1 MCSVA
6 PPWYVS
12 LRGRPPPR
20 PRAGPR
26 AGCQDHDSERRELEA
41 QIAAAVAAKAR
52 VTAKIAVVEGMVTT
66 LTAHMHEA
74 ALQHRRVAA
83 YHARVM
89 DRLTEEA
96 VAASLTGDFT
106 QSRRTMAHLDRVSDR
121 LRTLDGR
128 VAEDMAS
135 LGKANFVLL
144 ERALKLDELDREL
157 AACYGRRVRL
167 PPSGKYVCSRRGES
181 RVGECP

>member
-1 MCSVA
+1 VLPADVA
-6 PPWYVS
+6 AWP
-12 LRGRPPPR
+12 
-20 PRAGPR
+20 AG
-26 AGCQDHDSERRELEA
+26 L
-41 QIAAAVAAKAR
+41 AAAVGGF
-52 VTAKIAVVEGMVTT
+52 AV
-66 LTAHMHEA
+66 
-74 ALQHRRVAA
+74 
-83 YHARVM
+83 
-89 DRLTEEA
+89 EEA

-181 RVGECP
+181 RHN